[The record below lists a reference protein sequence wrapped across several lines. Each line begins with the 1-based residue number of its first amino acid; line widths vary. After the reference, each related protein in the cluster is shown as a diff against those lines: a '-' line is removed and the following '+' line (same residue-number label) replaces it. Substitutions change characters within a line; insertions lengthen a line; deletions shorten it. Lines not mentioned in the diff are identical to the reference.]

1 MTFVT
6 KTIFLYQALTLYS
19 SPVASHSSGFRFLP
33 SSIPVNDCLINSV
46 KNHKQE
52 ANTLLTILTF
62 EIMPSKL
69 SATTWIH
76 EYGDML
82 FRYALPRVNDE
93 DTAKDLVQETFLA
106 AWRNRENFKG
116 EISEK
121 NWLYT
126 ILKNKIIDHFRK
138 ASTRL
143 TDRLP
148 GQANEEA
155 YFDENLHWTKA
166 ASPND
171 WSVNA
176 DDAVNRKEF
185 HDVLKKCKSKLKET
199 QDMVF
204 TMKYQEDMDSEEIC
218 KVLNIT
224 PSNYWV
230 LIHRAKLQLRVCIE
244 KNWFLK

>member
-1 MTFVT
+1 M
-6 KTIFLYQALTLYS
+6 LY
-19 SPVASHSSGFRFLP
+19 
-33 SSIPVNDCLINSV
+33 
-46 KNHKQE
+46 
-52 ANTLLTILTF
+52 
-62 EIMPSKL
+62 
-69 SATTWIH
+69 
-76 EYGDML
+76 
-82 FRYALPRVNDE
+82 RYALPRVNDE

-106 AWRNRENFKG
+106 AWRNYENFKG

-126 ILKNKIIDHFRK
+126 IIKNKIIDHFRK

-148 GQANEEA
+148 GIASEES
-155 YFDENLHWTKA
+155 YFDENLHWTQA

-171 WSVNA
+171 WSNSA
-176 DDAVNRKEF
+176 DEAVNRKEF
-185 HDVLKKCKSKLKET
+185 YDILKNCKSKLKKI

-218 KVLNIT
+218 KALNIT
-224 PSNYWV
+224 SSNYWV